1 MVKNAGNIARLAD
14 NLADERHAALIT
26 SDISRRYFSGFTS
39 SAGMILVTK
48 RQAICL
54 SISAI
59 STRLNNVLQ
68 TVK

>member
-48 RQAICL
+48 EA
-54 SISAI
+54 S
-59 STRLNNVLQ
+59 
-68 TVK
+68 